1 MINEPWPCCL
11 PQLIQEHSPVTN
23 RGTVEAV
30 PKPLTKFL
38 TPLTKDSWDFVRRH
52 PSTVAVLL
60 TLCLAFGIVSVLVGF
75 VPMVVVLLPITFFV
89 ALMLSR
95 RLHKGK
101 DTGRAE
107 VLATI
112 SYVAIGTVLTF
123 GLIQI
128 VPYGRAQV
136 EYKASTTGEMKW
148 DSPRTR
154 ELTVNACYG
163 CHSDQIE
170 YPSYASIA
178 PISWAVQSHIDE
190 GRDKLNF
197 STFTTNSHGFDEV
210 IEVIEDGSMPPGY
223 YTAFG
228 RHPEA
233 RLTDAE
239 IKELL
244 SGLHATLTLNGVNSE
259 SGRERG
265 DDND

>member
-1 MINEPWPCCL
+1 MPN
-11 PQLIQEHSPVTN
+11 SF
-23 RGTVEAV
+23 A
-30 PKPLTKFL
+30 KFL
-38 TPLTKDSWDFVRRH
+38 TPLTKDTWDYARRH
-52 PSTVAVLL
+52 TITFTTLL
-60 TLCLAFGIVSVLVGF
+60 VLCLAFGFVSVLVGF
-75 VPMVVVLLPITFFV
+75 APMVVVLLPIMLFV

-95 RLHKGK
+95 RLHNGK
-101 DTGRAE
+101 DIGRAE

-123 GLIQI
+123 GLIQL
-128 VPYGRAQV
+128 VPYGRDQV
-136 EYKASTTGEMKW
+136 PYNASTAGEMKW

-170 YPSYASIA
+170 YPSYASVA
-178 PISWAVQSHIDE
+178 PISWAVQHHIEE
-190 GRDKLNF
+190 GMDKLNF

-210 IEVIEDGSMPPGY
+210 IEVIEDGSMPPEY

-239 IKELL
+239 MKELL
-244 SGLHATLTLNGVNSE
+244 SGLHATLTMNGVNSE

-265 DDND
+265 NDND